1 MVVAFGGLSTDVQD
15 LLLPCHPVGVLAST
29 AQVRI
34 TFYRGHSMNKKANAL
49 PCHRCWHPF
58 LMGRNLRPA
67 NFEILELLIAC
78 LRISCVHFASPGCQ
92 IQQR

>member
-49 PCHRCWHPF
+49 PCHRCWRPF
-58 LMGRNLRPA
+58 LMGGNLRPA
-67 NFEILELLIAC
+67 NFEILELLIAY
-78 LRISCVHFASPGCQ
+78 LRISCVHFALPGCQ